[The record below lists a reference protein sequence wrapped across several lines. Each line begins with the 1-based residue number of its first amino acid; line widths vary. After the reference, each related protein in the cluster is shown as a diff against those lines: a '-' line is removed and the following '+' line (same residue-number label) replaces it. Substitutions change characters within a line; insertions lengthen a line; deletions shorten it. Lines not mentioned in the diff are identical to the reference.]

1 MFSYHIITYII
12 LTTMLS
18 FSSRN
23 IFSLLCAGAV
33 LSLVGCGGSSSDGG
47 LAPSSLAGY
56 ILQVNPE
63 SSDGDAPIGPLN
75 IAGGSGT
82 GTVGYVN
89 AGTEYTAGVQTI
101 FIKTGPNTAEVS
113 CTAITPDNPEN
124 PTTEQI
130 KFHASINFTSKTTE
144 GWTKGDLVDWTYT
157 SYTAG
162 ELEEVV
168 DDEGNVTNELKK
180 TEVRG
185 SSGIAKLIPIQ

>member
-1 MFSYHIITYII
+1 
-12 LTTMLS
+12 MLS

-63 SSDGDAPIGPLN
+63 SSDGDASIGPLN

-89 AGTEYTAGVQTI
+89 AGTEYSAGVQTVYS
-101 FIKTGPNTAEVS
+101 KTGPNSARIT

-124 PTTEQI
+124 PTTESI
-130 KFHASINFTSKTTE
+130 KFQGSINFISRTNN
-144 GWTKGDLVDWTYT
+144 GWISGELEDWTYT

-162 ELEEVV
+162 KMEEG
-168 DDEGNVTNELKK
+168 DDGVAKLAS
-180 TEVRG
+180 TEIRG
-185 SSGIAKLIPIQ
+185 SSGVAKLIPIQ